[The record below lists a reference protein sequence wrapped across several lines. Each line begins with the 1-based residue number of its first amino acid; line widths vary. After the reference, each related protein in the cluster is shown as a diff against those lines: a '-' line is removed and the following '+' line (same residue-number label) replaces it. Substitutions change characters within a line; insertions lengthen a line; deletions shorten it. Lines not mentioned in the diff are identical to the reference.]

1 LYKKVTKQSKQ
12 ITFTSKIIVC
22 VTFGFLGLGSLLFF
36 LTTSLPEKFVWYED
50 GLIAFFQTM
59 TASTTAGFT
68 TMNIATL
75 SYSTLLLLLLLMTFG
90 PSPSGTGGG
99 LKSTTFA
106 ALLGHVKS
114 TLSGKNYT
122 SFWNHRISP
131 KRMQI

>member
-1 LYKKVTKQSKQ
+1 
-12 ITFTSKIIVC
+12 
-22 VTFGFLGLGSLLFF
+22 
-36 LTTSLPEKFVWYED
+36 
-50 GLIAFFQTM
+50 
-59 TASTTAGFT
+59 AGFT

-131 KRMQI
+131 KRMQIATSSLIYYLFVLVSVLFLLTLWEEQP